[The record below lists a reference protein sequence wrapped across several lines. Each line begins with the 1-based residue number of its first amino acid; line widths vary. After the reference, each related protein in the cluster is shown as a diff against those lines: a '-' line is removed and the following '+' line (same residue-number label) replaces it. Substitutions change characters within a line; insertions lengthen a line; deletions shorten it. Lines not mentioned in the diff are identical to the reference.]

1 MGAMMNQKLLFL
13 LLLLMLPLA
22 ANADT
27 LGVKLG
33 AASWRYDVTGDLR
46 YKSKNPVNDI
56 DVENDLR
63 YDNDTRTFVYLIFE
77 HPVPVLPNVKLS
89 YTDIKTDGKGPLSRP
104 FSYGGLNF
112 TALDTV
118 KSDIQLKQTDIT
130 LYYSPLDNW
139 VNLDIGLNAKYIDS
153 KANITTTNRSPN
165 LNISETADVSTW
177 VPMLYAGVGFDLPLT
192 GLGISAD
199 GSYIGY
205 SGSHFYDFSVRLG
218 YDTPWFLGVDVGYRK
233 VKLKLDDISNFSA
246 DISFDGYYGGL
257 YLHF

>member
-27 LGVKLG
+27 LGIKLG

-46 YKSKNPVNDI
+46 YKSKNSADDI
-56 DVENDLR
+56 DVENDLG
-63 YDNDTRTFVYLIFE
+63 YDNDTLTFAYLIFE

-89 YTDIKTDGKGPLSRP
+89 YTNIDTSGRGTLSST
-104 FSYGGLNF
+104 FNYGGSSF
-112 TALDTV
+112 TIGDIV
-118 KSDIQLKQTDIT
+118 NSDIQLKQTDIT
-130 LYYSPLDNW
+130 LYYSLLDNW
-139 VNLDIGLNAKYIDS
+139 VNLDVGLNAKYIDS
-153 KANITTTNRSPN
+153 KANITSTILGTSK
-165 LNISETADVSTW
+165 TADVSTW

-192 GLGISAD
+192 GLGVSAD

-205 SGSHFYDFSVRLG
+205 SGSNFYDFSVRLS

-233 VKLKLDDISNFSA
+233 VNLSLDDISNSYA

>member
-1 MGAMMNQKLLFL
+1 MKQKLLFL
-13 LLLLMLPLA
+13 LSLLMLPLVA
-22 ANADT
+22 SADT

-33 AASWRYDVTGDLR
+33 AASWKYDVTGDLR
-46 YKSKNPVNDI
+46 YKSKSSADDI
-56 DVENDLR
+56 DVGKDLG
-63 YDNDTRTFVYLIFE
+63 YDNDTLTFAYLIFE
-77 HPVPVLPNVKLS
+77 HPVPVLPNVKLT
-89 YTDIKTDGKGPLSRP
+89 YTNIDTDGRGTLSRN
-104 FSYGGLNF
+104 FSYGGFNF
-112 TALDTV
+112 TASDSV

-139 VNLDIGLNAKYIDS
+139 VNLDVGLNAKYIDS
-153 KANITTTNRSPN
+153 KANITST
-165 LNISETADVSTW
+165 TADVSTW

-192 GLGISAD
+192 GLGVSAD

-205 SGSHFYDFSVRLG
+205 SGSNFYDFSVRLS

-233 VKLKLDDISNFSA
+233 VNLSLDDISNSYA